1 MVVHDTQARGL
12 DKKTMFI
19 GKREIGPNA
28 QPFIVA
34 EMSGNHDHSLER
46 ALAIVDAAAEAG
58 AHAVKLQTYTADTM
72 TLDMDQREFMI
83 TDPGSPWA
91 GQSLYSLYEKA
102 HTPRKW
108 HAPIMERAK
117 SAGLLCFSSPFD
129 DSAVDFL
136 ESLDVPCYKI
146 ASFECV
152 DLPLIQKAA
161 RTKKP
166 LIISTGAASI
176 AEIGECV
183 ETARSAGCKDIILLK
198 CTSTYPA
205 SPDHSNLRT
214 IPHMRELFGCE
225 VGLSDHTPSIGT
237 ALAAVALGAVM
248 IEKHFTLS
256 RNGGGVDA
264 CFSLEPDE
272 FAALATE
279 SIRARQALGKISYGP
294 TPAEQNAVKKRRSL
308 YIIQD
313 VEKGDVLTPKNLGRI
328 RPGHGLKPKYYDILL
343 GKKANR
349 AVKKGTPVTWDVI
362 VSP

>member
-1 MVVHDTQARGL
+1 ML
-12 DKKTMFI
+12 I
-19 GKREIGPNA
+19 GKREIGPGGP
-28 QPFIVA
+28 PFIVA
-34 EMSGNHDHSLER
+34 EMSGNHANSLER
-46 ALAIVDAAAEAG
+46 ALEIVDAAAEAG
-58 AHAVKLQTYTADTM
+58 AHAIKLQTYTADTM

-83 TDPGSPWA
+83 TDPGSPWV

-102 HTPRKW
+102 HTPREW
-108 HAPIMERAK
+108 HAPIMERAE

-136 ESLDVPCYKI
+136 ETLDVPCFKI

-152 DLPLIQKAA
+152 DLPLIKKAA
-161 RTKKP
+161 GTKKP

-176 AEIGECV
+176 AEIGEGV
-183 ETARSAGCKDIILLK
+183 ETARSAGCRDIILLK
-198 CTSTYPA
+198 CTSVYPA
-205 SPDHSNLRT
+205 SSEHSNLRT

-225 VGLSDHTPSIGT
+225 VGLSDHTPSIGPS
-237 ALAAVALGAVM
+237 LAAVALGAVM

-256 RNGGGVDA
+256 RKQGGVDA

-272 FAALATE
+272 FSVLAAE
-279 SIRARQALGKISYGP
+279 SMEAWRALGKISYGP

-313 VEKGDVLTPKNLGRI
+313 LERGDVLTPKNLGRI

-343 GKKANR
+343 GRKVNR
-349 AVKKGTPVTWDVI
+349 AVKKGTPVTWDMI